1 MPSPESHD
9 HAPIRVAIVDDH
21 RMVREGLIAM
31 LRHHAKRVAIVGE
44 AGDMQT
50 AVEMI
55 DRERPD
61 VVTLDIR
68 LPGHSGLTACRAIRE
83 LFPEVAVVVLTVY
96 EDEQYIVE
104 ALRAGARG
112 YLLKRVSDAAL
123 VDALE
128 AVHRGETVV
137 DPALAAAYERT
148 QGSGRK
154 RAVGWPGG
162 EVGLTRREGDV
173 LACIVEG
180 LPNAAI
186 ADRLSISE
194 ETVKSHVKA
203 ILRKLGARDRAQV
216 VGIALR
222 ERLVHA
228 GPPPP
233 KTTPL

>member
-1 MPSPESHD
+1 LPSTPESA
-9 HAPIRVAIVDDH
+9 APIRVAIVDDH

-31 LRHHAKRVAIVGE
+31 LRHHANRVAIVGE
-44 AGDMQT
+44 AGEMQE
-50 AVEMI
+50 ALEMI
-55 DRERPD
+55 ARERPE

-68 LPGHSGLTACRAIRE
+68 LPGNSGLAACRAIRE
-83 LFPEVAVVVLTVY
+83 RFPGVAVVMLTVY

-104 ALRAGARG
+104 ALRAGATG

-123 VDALE
+123 VEALE
-128 AVHRGETVV
+128 AVRRGETVV
-137 DPALAAAYERT
+137 DPALAAAYERA
-148 QGSGRK
+148 QGAGGK
-154 RAVGWPGG
+154 RAPSWPGG
-162 EVGLTRREGDV
+162 NAGLTRRESDV
-173 LACIVEG
+173 LTCIVEG

-186 ADRLSISE
+186 AERLSISE

-222 ERLVHA
+222 ERMVPV

-233 KTTPL
+233 

>member
-1 MPSPESHD
+1 MRR
-9 HAPIRVAIVDDH
+9 APIRVGIVDDH
-21 RMVREGLIAM
+21 RMVREGLVAM
-31 LRHHAKRVAIVGE
+31 LRHHADRIAIVGE
-44 AGDMQT
+44 AGDMQA

-55 DRERPD
+55 ARERPD

-68 LPGHSGLTACRAIRE
+68 LPGSSGLTACRAIRDR
-83 LFPEVAVVVLTVY
+83 FPEVAVVVLTVY

-123 VDALE
+123 VEALE
-128 AVHRGETVV
+128 AVQRGETVV
-137 DPALAAAYERT
+137 DPALAAAYERA
-148 QGSGRK
+148 QAPGSK
-154 RAVGWPGG
+154 RAGNWPGG
-162 EVGLTRREGDV
+162 EAGLTRREGDV

-186 ADRLSISE
+186 AERLTISE

-222 ERLVHA
+222 ERLISA
-228 GPPPP
+228 GPPAPP
-233 KTTPL
+233 

>member
-1 MPSPESHD
+1 MPN
-9 HAPIRVAIVDDH
+9 APIRVAIVDDH
-21 RMVREGLIAM
+21 RMVREGLVAM
-31 LRHHAKRVAIVGE
+31 LRHHAERVAIVGE

-50 AVEMI
+50 AIEMI
-55 DRERPD
+55 SRERPD

-68 LPGHSGLTACRAIRE
+68 LPGNSGLAACRAIKER
-83 LFPEVAVVVLTVY
+83 FPDIAIIVLTVY

-104 ALRAGARG
+104 ALRLGARG

-128 AVHRGETVV
+128 AVHRGEIVV

-148 QGSGRK
+148 QAWGRK
-154 RAVGWPGG
+154 RGGSWPGG
-162 EVGLTRREGDV
+162 GAGLTRREGDV

-222 ERLVHA
+222 ERLVPA
-228 GPPPP
+228 AEPPPP
-233 KTTPL
+233 

>member
-1 MPSPESHD
+1 MPSAEPLKHT
-9 HAPIRVAIVDDH
+9 PIRVAIVDDH

-31 LRHHAKRVAIVGE
+31 LRHHAGRIAIVGE

-55 DRERPD
+55 ARERPD

-68 LPGHSGLTACRAIRE
+68 LPGSSGLTACRAIRDR
-83 LFPEVAVVVLTVY
+83 FPDVAVVVLTVY

-128 AVHRGETVV
+128 AVLRGETVV
-137 DPALAAAYERT
+137 DPALAAAYERL
-148 QGSGRK
+148 QGPGRK
-154 RAVGWPGG
+154 RGGNWPGG
-162 EVGLTRREGDV
+162 AVGLTRREGDV

-186 ADRLSISE
+186 AGRLTISE

-222 ERLVHA
+222 ERLISA
-228 GPPPP
+228 GPPAPP
-233 KTTPL
+233 